1 MKEENRKLNT
11 RKLNQMINTGSKL
24 LKILYVLFII
34 LLFYVLG
41 LVLKD
46 WKILVFIGKI
56 FSIISPLFIGWF
68 IAWLL
73 NPLVRKIQEKGVKR
87 GLSVTFAFVLLL
99 LIIFLIVA
107 FTLPSL
113 ATQISELVSS
123 LPALVSSVQG
133 WIDNIFLKI
142 SNLSLTNLDA
152 VKASFMSSLTD
163 MANSIQVGLPQFIVN
178 LVSGT
183 ANGIG
188 KIVLGLI
195 LGFYILYDFDKVSD
209 GFISMIPKKSKKE
222 VVNLMGK
229 LNESL
234 YSYISGTLWLSIL
247 LFVVSMIGFS
257 IIGLNAPVLVA
268 FVCVITN
275 LIPYIGPFIGAAFAG
290 VIGFTQGPVI
300 GIATL
305 IFIFIV
311 QQLEGNILHPIVM
324 SKKLNLSPI
333 AIIVS
338 LLVFEHL
345 FGIVGMIIATPA
357 VAIIKIIYVFLDEKY
372 NFFEFDDQEVK

>member
-234 YSYISGTLWLSIL
+234 YSYISGTLWLSII

>member
-1 MKEENRKLNT
+1 MPFIFAITLT
-11 RKLNQMINTGSKL
+11 V
-24 LKILYVLFII
+24 LYKMCKPFN
-34 LLFYVLG
+34 
-41 LVLKD
+41 LV
-46 WKILVFIGKI
+46 KILVFIGKI

-209 GFISMIPKKSKKE
+209 GFISMIPKKSKK
-222 VVNLMGK
+222 
-229 LNESL
+229 
-234 YSYISGTLWLSIL
+234 T
-247 LFVVSMIGFS
+247 
-257 IIGLNAPVLVA
+257 
-268 FVCVITN
+268 
-275 LIPYIGPFIGAAFAG
+275 
-290 VIGFTQGPVI
+290 
-300 GIATL
+300 
-305 IFIFIV
+305 
-311 QQLEGNILHPIVM
+311 
-324 SKKLNLSPI
+324 
-333 AIIVS
+333 
-338 LLVFEHL
+338 
-345 FGIVGMIIATPA
+345 
-357 VAIIKIIYVFLDEKY
+357 
-372 NFFEFDDQEVK
+372 

>member
-290 VIGFTQGPVI
+290 VIGFTQGPVV

>member
-1 MKEENRKLNT
+1 MKEENIKLNT

-290 VIGFTQGPVI
+290 VIGFTQGPVV

>member
-234 YSYISGTLWLSIL
+234 YSYISGTLWLSLL

>member
-123 LPALVSSVQG
+123 LPALESSVQG

-234 YSYISGTLWLSIL
+234 YSYISGTLWLSII